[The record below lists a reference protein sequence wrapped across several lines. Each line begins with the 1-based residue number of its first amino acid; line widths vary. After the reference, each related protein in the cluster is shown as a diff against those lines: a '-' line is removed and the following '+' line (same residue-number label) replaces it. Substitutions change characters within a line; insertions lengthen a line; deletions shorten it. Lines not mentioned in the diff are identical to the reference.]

1 LYYKFYLLDDVFNV
15 IVFGKSAKRHAPDSN
30 QIGQYGNGL
39 KSGAMRI
46 ANDFILFTKKDN
58 IGTCLFLSRSFHQEE
73 HISQVMCPMPCFD
86 LRTQQPIENTDQQQ
100 LNGTRTY
107 TYDKMKHELEMRLII
122 KYSPFK
128 TIEDLFKQFNLI
140 KTSSGTLIILYN
152 VKLSDIGETELD
164 IKTDP
169 FDILIDSKNRPNL
182 FGEDDDR

>member
-1 LYYKFYLLDDVFNV
+1 
-15 IVFGKSAKRHAPDSN
+15 
-30 QIGQYGNGL
+30 
-39 KSGAMRI
+39 
-46 ANDFILFTKKDN
+46 
-58 IGTCLFLSRSFHQEE
+58 
-73 HISQVMCPMPCFD
+73 
-86 LRTQQPIENTDQQQ
+86 
-100 LNGTRTY
+100 
-107 TYDKMKHELEMRLII
+107 MKHELEMRLII